1 MSQIRQDRQTT
12 SSNIFRGVRKQ
23 HFEIVILISFI
34 LLLFLISINPAV
46 AQGKKGRPSVSSSN
60 ILLNFKDAPLGSVLG
75 YLSEVAGLIIV
86 SESNLEERI
95 TVISR
100 NPLTVDEAVGLLNS
114 VLVEKDYAA
123 IRMDRTLKIVPFADA
138 KTMNIPVLAGNDP
151 KALTPSD
158 ELVTYIIPVRYANVV
173 TLQENLATLI
183 PANAGFTANGDT
195 NSLII
200 TDTKANVRRVLEI
213 ISALDTHMA
222 SVAEIR
228 VFHLEYSD
236 AVATATLI
244 EEMFQ
249 EQNQASS
256 SSGRSSRNS
265 ANSIFSQMRS
275 LAQSSSGKGG
285 KSSRGGKR
293 TNVQSSSQSSAGGNS
308 VSVTATADERT
319 NSLVVSAPPDT
330 LDVIEE
336 LITDLDANPA
346 EGQSIFIYPLKN
358 ARADNIKE
366 VLNNLF
372 EEFEGTS
379 TQNIGASSN
388 RRQNNQTSRGG
399 TGAAR
404 SGGGGSGGGG
414 KAPLGLGQGF
424 GAGSRG
430 GGRSSARTS
439 TASSADSA
447 SINDLSGEVFIEADE
462 DTNSLII
469 MTSARNYEKVKAILD
484 ELDKPVQQVLIKILF
499 AEVTHDD
506 TLELGTDFSYVG
518 TLGRSGQAQILTD
531 LGVTQSNGIIGN
543 IIDNDFE
550 ATLRALETD
559 GKLNILSRPYILAS
573 NNQTASITVGN
584 EVPFIRDTRTTDTGQ
599 TINTIEY
606 EDIGIILEV
615 TPYINPEGLV
625 IMDVNQEI
633 SAITGDSVTI
643 SQSEGSITTAP
654 VFAKRASENRVI
666 ARNAQTVVIGGLM
679 EDRQTEVHKKVP
691 ILGSIPI
698 LGWLFRST
706 QIQTVKTELLIF
718 LTPHVV
724 DRDEDLVAITEKEKT
739 ANKLVSEMMDQ
750 KLNSEDMET
759 TPENNE

>member
-1 MSQIRQDRQTT
+1 
-12 SSNIFRGVRKQ
+12 
-23 HFEIVILISFI
+23 
-34 LLLFLISINPAV
+34 
-46 AQGKKGRPSVSSSN
+46 
-60 ILLNFKDAPLGSVLG
+60 
-75 YLSEVAGLIIV
+75 
-86 SESNLEERI
+86 
-95 TVISR
+95 
-100 NPLTVDEAVGLLNS
+100 
-114 VLVEKDYAA
+114 
-123 IRMDRTLKIVPFADA
+123 
-138 KTMNIPVLAGNDP
+138 
-151 KALTPSD
+151 
-158 ELVTYIIPVRYANVV
+158 
-173 TLQENLATLI
+173 
-183 PANAGFTANGDT
+183 
-195 NSLII
+195 
-200 TDTKANVRRVLEI
+200 
-213 ISALDTHMA
+213 MA

-236 AVATATLI
+236 AVATARLI

-265 ANSIFSQMRS
+265 ANNIFSQMRS
-275 LAQSSSGKGG
+275 LAQSSGGKGG
-285 KSSRGGKR
+285 KGSRGGR
-293 TNVQSSSQSSAGGNS
+293 STNVQSSSQSSAGGNS

-388 RRQNNQTSRGG
+388 RRQNNQTTRGN

-404 SGGGGSGGGG
+404 SGGGGSGRGG
-414 KAPLGLGQGF
+414 KAPLGLGGGF

-447 SINDLSGEVFIEADE
+447 SINDLAGEVFIEADE

-643 SQSEGSITTAP
+643 SQSEDSITAAP

-666 ARNAQTVVIGGLM
+666 ARNTQTVVIGGLM

-739 ANKLVSEMMDQ
+739 ANKLVSEMIDQ
-750 KLNSEDMET
+750 KQNSEDMET